1 MRTIAALAALLA
13 IAPAWG
19 AAKLESLTA
28 QPNQPKLVGGK
39 TPEVEV
45 AVSINRGRF
54 DKGNCDV
61 RVDFGDGEGRTL
73 DFGVATKRSVRH
85 VYKRTGTF
93 IVGAGGTGTTPCQGA
108 QQTVVVVSAGP
119 APKKTEEKKK
129 SPAKKG
135 AAKKA
140 PAKKDEKKKDETQ

>member
-1 MRTIAALAALLA
+1 VKAIAALAALLA
-13 IAPAWG
+13 LAPAW
-19 AAKLESLTA
+19 AAPKVESLTA
-28 QPNQPKLVGGK
+28 QPNQPKLAGGK

-93 IVGAGGTGTTPCQGA
+93 IVGAGGTGATPCQGT

-119 APKKTEEKKK
+119 EPKK
-129 SPAKKG
+129 
-135 AAKKA
+135 AASKKA
-140 PAKKDEKKKDETQ
+140 PAKKAAVKKGEKKKDETQ